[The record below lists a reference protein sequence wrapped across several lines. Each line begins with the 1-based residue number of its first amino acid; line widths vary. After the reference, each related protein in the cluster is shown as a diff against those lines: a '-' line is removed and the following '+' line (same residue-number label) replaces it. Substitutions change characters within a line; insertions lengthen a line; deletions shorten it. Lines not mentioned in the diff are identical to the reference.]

1 MGTDEIKIDNS
12 WKYGTKASKDEL
24 IKYVSEI
31 KNKQHTV
38 LLRSKNYV
46 LTTKAFHIQP
56 AKNNPKKESLI
67 YMISDMTMAIVED
80 DDALGI
86 IFKDSS
92 KMKIKLD
99 VDTGTTLSA
108 VGLILF
114 GGIGDTIA
122 GNMALKNKIKAT
134 SQQWS
139 TAINAL
145 ISKSKL
151 PEMIYCKY
159 CGTKNK
165 SSDPKCVNCG
175 ATLA

>member
-1 MGTDEIKIDNS
+1 MGTDEMKIDNS
-12 WKYGTKASKDEL
+12 WKYGTKANKEEL

-31 KNKQHTV
+31 NNKQHIV

-56 AKNNPKKESLI
+56 ANNDPKKESLI
-67 YMISDMTMAIVED
+67 FMISDMAMAIVENEG
-80 DDALGI
+80 ALGI
-86 IFKDSS
+86 IFKDGS
-92 KMKIKLD
+92 KTKIKLD
-99 VDTGTTLSA
+99 VDMGTTLSS

-134 SQQWS
+134 SQQWA

-145 ISKSKL
+145 IAKGKL

-165 SSDPKCVNCG
+165 SSDSLCIHCG
-175 ATLA
+175 AILA